1 MKFET
6 TEHGTVTNGAG
17 ALNLTAALTN
27 VASDIAD
34 TVMEQMSAN
43 SAKYEPLFEASK
55 TDSNV
60 LDDLIEE
67 LADLQ
72 KVKIDFLKEEET
84 DVLERALKSQQ
95 SKRSRSKSKAMTA
108 ANYKSMMVAAVSELL
123 IRLAMGKP
131 KGTNVGSPGGKS
143 TLSDD
148 DLNKLRGDVAAIN
161 KAIRNVQSRKSI
173 AKSKLDF
180 DEQGER
186 YQEML
191 ALEAQLKRLRDEAN
205 GIQDVA
211 ATEAM
216 EKQEQIKDLLVN
228 VNSKD
233 LKLGD
238 ARALIE
244 QVQSLVGSHEE
255 YSATTEEEFDEQ
267 VKTEESSEAIS

>member
-1 MKFET
+1 MELFT
-6 TEHGTVTNGAG
+6 TEHGKTQNGAG

-27 VASDIAD
+27 VASDISA
-34 TVMEQMSAN
+34 TVLEKMLEDVE
-43 SAKYEPLFEASK
+43 KYGSLFEESK
-55 TDSNV
+55 TDSNA
-60 LDDLIEE
+60 LDTLIETFN
-67 LADLQ
+67 DLT
-72 KVKIDFLKEEET
+72 KVNIDFLKQEDE

-95 SKRSRSKSKAMTA
+95 SKRSRSKSKAMTQE
-108 ANYKSMMVAAVSELL
+108 NYKAMMTAAVSELL
-123 IRLAMGKP
+123 IRIAMGKP

-143 TLSDD
+143 TLSDED
-148 DLNKLRGDVAAIN
+148 INKLRGDTAAIN

-205 GIQDVA
+205 GIADVA

-216 EKQEQIKDLLVN
+216 EKQEQIKDLIMN

-255 YSATTEEEFDEQ
+255 YSATTEEESTTE
-267 VKTEESSEAIS
+267 VKSEETEEAIS